1 MTASDLRAPWWRLFQ
16 IARSLIR
23 QVNSKQSII
32 DHWTFG
38 GGTAMMLQ
46 IEHRESRD
54 VDIFLTDPQ
63 LLSFLDPQKW
73 DFVFE
78 ISPNGYESDGTRFQ
92 RLVFD
97 QIGEIDFI
105 VAQDLTVAPTLSR
118 DIENEAVLLETIPEI
133 ITKKIYYRGG
143 SIKPRDIFD
152 IAAAGEGQ
160 ADAVVTALRSYR
172 SEVMQSLAAIDRLN
186 DDFVNRAI
194 SQLEI
199 REPYRAV
206 ARTAVERCK
215 EILRAV

>member
-1 MTASDLRAPWWRLFQ
+1 
-16 IARSLIR
+16 
-23 QVNSKQSII
+23 
-32 DHWTFG
+32 
-38 GGTAMMLQ
+38 MMLQ

-54 VDIFLTDPQ
+54 VDIFLADPQ

-73 DFVFE
+73 DFDFE
-78 ISPNGYESDGTRFQ
+78 VRPNGYESDGTRFQ

-105 VAQDLTVAPTLSR
+105 VAQDLTVVPTLSR

-152 IAAAGEGQ
+152 IAAAGEWQ

-172 SEVMQSLAAIDRLN
+172 GEVVQSLGAIDKLN

-199 REPYRAV
+199 RERYRAV